1 MTPRFERSR
10 GIRMIRHSRSA
21 SIAAFLVAGCASA
34 PVAYPDATLEG
45 LFESERAFARAS
57 TERGIRASFLE
68 YFANDGI
75 DFRPGPGSMRE
86 RTRARPAPAD
96 PLALL
101 LDWSPQA
108 GAVARSG
115 DLGFTTGPY
124 VLRNQRDASVPA
136 RYGYFFSVWK
146 RENGVW
152 RVALDAGVSTPG
164 APGPDSLRLPASDES
179 KPTATARLLPAMRS
193 DRGKDALLALERPPW
208 SLDPEPGEA
217 TSYFAMLSNSVRV
230 LREGSY
236 ALLGPDAVHK
246 ALASRQ
252 RRMQWTPVDAGTSQ
266 SDDFGYTYGS
276 YVRLDGATREE
287 GYYAHVWQRDD
298 AGAWRIALEVLLPPE

>member
-1 MTPRFERSR
+1 MTGQP
-10 GIRMIRHSRSA
+10 IP
-21 SIAAFLVAGCASA
+21 AALIVTSLLAACASA

-45 LFESERAFARAS
+45 LFDAERAFAKAS

-68 YFANDGI
+68 YFATDGI

-86 RTRARPAPAD
+86 RALARPAPAD

-124 VLRNQRDASVPA
+124 SLRNQRDASAPT

-146 RENGVW
+146 RENGLW
-152 RVALDAGVSTPG
+152 RVALDAGVSTPA
-164 APGPDSLRLPASDES
+164 APAPESLRIPASDTS
-179 KPTATARLLPAMRS
+179 KPSVVSSALSMRS
-193 DRGKDALLALERPPW
+193 DRGKEALLALERDPR

-217 TSYFAMLSNSVRV
+217 PSYFPLLAHSVRV

-236 ALLGPDAVHK
+236 ALLGADDARK
-246 ALASRQ
+246 ALSAPQ
-252 RRMQWTPVDAGTSQ
+252 RRLQWTPVGGGASA
-266 SDDFGYTYGS
+266 SDDLGYTYGS
-276 YVRLDGATREE
+276 YARLNGATREAE
-287 GYYAHVWQRDD
+287 GYYVHVWQRDE
-298 AGAWRIALEVLLPPE
+298 AGVWRIALEVVLPLE